1 MTTTTHRACIVLAL
15 WVAVTGAFAQDRSA
29 GTAVIHVGENEYTI
43 PIECDDASRPEL
55 GFSTEPSRITK
66 EATGRTSGLRLG
78 LRRWQET
85 DDVVISLDRYVAWM
99 PRPSSAGG
107 VLKMTLDM
115 SPVTIMKGGSPVALT
130 YDMWMEG
137 ERPQGIQGVSFEAQC
152 SHRDPDAPAFRKLP
166 SAESR

>member
-1 MTTTTHRACIVLAL
+1 MTTISKHPFAIVVLMMA
-15 WVAVTGAFAQDRSA
+15 ASGAYSGERHA
-29 GTAVIHVGENEYTI
+29 GTAIILVGESEYTI
-43 PIECDDASRPEL
+43 PIECDDSSRPEL

-85 DDVVISLDRYVAWM
+85 DDVVISLDRYLAWM